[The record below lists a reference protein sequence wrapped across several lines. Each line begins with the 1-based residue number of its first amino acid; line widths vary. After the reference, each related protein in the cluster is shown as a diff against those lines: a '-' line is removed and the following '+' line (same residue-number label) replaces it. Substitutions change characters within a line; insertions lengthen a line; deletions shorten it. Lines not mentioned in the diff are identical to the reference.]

1 MKEPK
6 MDPLR
11 LKQMCKMQIEVLH
24 PDYEVV
30 EIVPGG
36 EFLYDPQVFWDWK
49 PDCAW
54 GQPEGSILISD
65 IGGQQ
70 QPGWDPAM
78 GHGALY
84 RLHADNRLETIMAPG
99 VGRQAGVF
107 RPIIA
112 PEGWG
117 DWGGHIF
124 FCSQII
130 PGRRGAVVDHMIYR
144 LGPGDDK
151 PHPVGVP
158 PRSGSHGDGISG
170 ALLPGVFGRPGTPE
184 EGLLLFF
191 SMHNTT
197 IYALRPDLSIEPWIV
212 LDGVNGNPGPVMPY
226 RLYYADP
233 EIVGEEN
240 VLVIDGKWGAS
251 FGGES
256 THDYTPGQFR
266 VVGKTVLPDPI
277 PELEGGPCLRAPEG
291 FGPLA
296 GQCFRPENHGFI
308 SSVHWTEAEPEALPY
323 SAEIVRR
330 DADGKEY
337 VFAINLQA
345 GQNLIGFTNNR
356 MIITNLRHSYSSGNF
371 HEPDGSIYA
380 IQYKGA

>member
-1 MKEPK
+1 MTEPM
-6 MDPLR
+6 MDPVR
-11 LKQMCKMQIEVLH
+11 LKQMCAMRVEVLD

-30 EIVPGG
+30 EIVAGG

-49 PDCAW
+49 PDNAW
-54 GQPEGSILISD
+54 GKPEGSILISD

-99 VGRQAGVF
+99 AGRQAGVF

-151 PHPVGVP
+151 PHGFGIP
-158 PRSGSHGDGISG
+158 PRAGSLGGGISG
-170 ALLPGVFGRPGTPE
+170 ALMPGVFGRPGTPE
-184 EGLLLFF
+184 EGLLLII
-191 SMHNTT
+191 SMHNCT
-197 IYALRPDLSIEPWIV
+197 IYAVRPDATIEPWIV
-212 LDGVNGNPGPVMPY
+212 MDGVNGPGPLMPY

-233 EIVGEEN
+233 EIAGEPN
-240 VLVIDGKWGAS
+240 MLVVEGSWGTH
-251 FGGES
+251 FGVQNR
-256 THDYTPGQFR
+256 TYKPGHYR
-266 VVGKTVLPDPI
+266 VVGRTVE
-277 PELEGGPCLRAPEG
+277 PESVAALSGGMGHRAPAG
-291 FGPLA
+291 FGHYA
-296 GQCFRPENHGFI
+296 GQMFRPENHGFI
-308 SSVHWTEAEPEALPY
+308 SSVHWTAAEPQALPY
-323 SAEIVRR
+323 SAEIIRR
-330 DADGKEY
+330 DADGKEH
-337 VFAINLQA
+337 VFATNLQA
-345 GQNLIGFTNNR
+345 GQNLLGFTNNR
-356 MIITNLRHSYSSGNF
+356 LIITNVRHSYSSGNF